1 MTFTI
6 TTENIF
12 VILSITTLIIQA
24 WQVRKVE
31 KIKVEVEEIWQQ
43 IKILAISTATKL
55 EKLENKIDAKQDK

>member
-31 KIKVEVEEIWQQ
+31 KIKVETEEIWQQ
-43 IKILAISTATKL
+43 IKILAVSTATKL
-55 EKLENKIDAKQDK
+55 EKLENKIDGKQDK

>member
-1 MTFTI
+1 MTFTV

-31 KIKVEVEEIWQQ
+31 KIKVETEEIWQQ
-43 IKILAISTATKL
+43 IKILAVSTASKL
-55 EKLENKIDAKQDK
+55 EKLENKIDGKQDK